1 MIKDPLVTLL
11 HMEKA
16 IKRLLHF
23 ISLANAL
30 RTIAVLLIL
39 NIIATILKNI
49 FDLHRKTQT

>member
-16 IKRLLHF
+16 IKRPLHF